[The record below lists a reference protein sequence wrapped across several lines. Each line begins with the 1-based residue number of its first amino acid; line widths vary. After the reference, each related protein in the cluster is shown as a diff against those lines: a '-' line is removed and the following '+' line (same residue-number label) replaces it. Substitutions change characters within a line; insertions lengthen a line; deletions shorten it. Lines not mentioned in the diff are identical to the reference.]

1 MFFDGYIGAP
11 PTLTVFSFIG
21 SANSGAGAT
30 AANARTAALASKARR
45 LDMMDSMLQ
54 NGVRRRTAAERSPA
68 SASSQRDTGRSIGRF
83 HCRSH
88 ARVNGGGVTPMT
100 ASDGAFPRGPAAI

>member
-21 SANSGAGAT
+21 SAKSGAGAT
-30 AANARTAALASKARR
+30 AANARKAALANKAKR

-54 NGVRRRTAAERSPA
+54 NGIRRRTAAERAPA
-68 SASSQRDTGRSIGRF
+68 SASSQRDTARSIGRF
-83 HCRSH
+83 HCGCH
-88 ARVNGGGVTPMT
+88 ARVNGGGATPMP
-100 ASDGAFPRGPAAI
+100 ASGDASPVDHGGI